1 MPGNPSINVHVTF
14 CVWSSFCIII
24 IWGKQSPC
32 PLLIE
37 KLTPTHSSPNKSVS
51 LLRRGTKQRQKLFLK
66 HFCFPRNAQEPS
78 WVNSPKTPSHLFNS
92 HHVKTSF
99 SFFTL
104 FYLLS
109 SILTLICILLCS
121 QSLIFDWMTDLESVS
136 FFELF
141 RCADGY
147 MGQRCEFKDL
157 DGSYLRKYLLH
168 QPLYWRQKIETENW
182 QRVSRILIL
191 SEQRMQMSKWLVLTL
206 NLSSFLFFI
215 TCCINVVA
223 SSSSFLPPTITI
235 SPGMTCSLVGGSRLE
250 NTARDRLTVERAG
263 LIGGPVVAVL
273 FTVIFIF
280 LTLNNRRRSNNNSS
294 PRNSCQDDEQHQEEE
309 SRGGGR
315 SQEVWTVEP
324 YPRDKESRMIMFS
337 PSSQSLPSIITT
349 PCTTRTGGSRSCS
362 CEGRGIMMMTRNLS
376 TTLNTHSTPILIPP
390 IASSGYLSAGQQL
403 KRELKV

>member
-1 MPGNPSINVHVTF
+1 
-14 CVWSSFCIII
+14 
-24 IWGKQSPC
+24 
-32 PLLIE
+32 
-37 KLTPTHSSPNKSVS
+37 
-51 LLRRGTKQRQKLFLK
+51 
-66 HFCFPRNAQEPS
+66 
-78 WVNSPKTPSHLFNS
+78 
-92 HHVKTSF
+92 
-99 SFFTL
+99 
-104 FYLLS
+104 
-109 SILTLICILLCS
+109 
-121 QSLIFDWMTDLESVS
+121 
-136 FFELF
+136 
-141 RCADGY
+141 
-147 MGQRCEFKDL
+147 
-157 DGSYLRKYLLH
+157 
-168 QPLYWRQKIETENW
+168 
-182 QRVSRILIL
+182 
-191 SEQRMQMSKWLVLTL
+191 
-206 NLSSFLFFI
+206 
-215 TCCINVVA
+215 
-223 SSSSFLPPTITI
+223 
-235 SPGMTCSLVGGSRLE
+235 MTCSLVGGSRLE